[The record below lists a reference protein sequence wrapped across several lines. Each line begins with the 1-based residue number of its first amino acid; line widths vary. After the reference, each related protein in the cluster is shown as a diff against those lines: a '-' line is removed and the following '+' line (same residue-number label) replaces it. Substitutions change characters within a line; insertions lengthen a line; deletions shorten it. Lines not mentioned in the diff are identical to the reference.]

1 MPLPLP
7 TIDEVLVAGS
17 LAGVP
22 VTPSQAQAIID
33 TVAHFEAPETP
44 CLGLK
49 SWHIAPAGEAMVYRP
64 LLAGDEAFVE
74 AHFHYLPEQLEAS
87 PLGLEVTLFNPDGT
101 VRESQDFG

>member
-1 MPLPLP
+1 MAFPLP
-7 TIDEVLVAGS
+7 TTDEVLVAGS

-22 VTPSQAQAIID
+22 VTPAQARAIIG
-33 TVAHFEAPETP
+33 TIEHFDSPESP

-74 AHFHYLPEQLEAS
+74 AHFHYLPTQLESS

>member
-1 MPLPLP
+1 MPFPIP
-7 TIDEVLVAGS
+7 TVDEVLVAGS

-22 VTPSQAQAIID
+22 VTLAQAQTITD
-33 TVAHFEAPETP
+33 TIAHFESPDTQ

-87 PLGLEVTLFNPDGT
+87 PLGLEVTLFNPGGT